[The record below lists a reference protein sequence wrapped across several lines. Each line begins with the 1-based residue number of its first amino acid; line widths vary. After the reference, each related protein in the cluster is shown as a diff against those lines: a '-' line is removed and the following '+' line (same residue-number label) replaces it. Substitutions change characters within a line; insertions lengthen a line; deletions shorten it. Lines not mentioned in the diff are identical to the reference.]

1 MNYSSWLLRPFCL
14 CISNL
19 HYLLFTNFDFIL
31 VNKTCILQVIEQ
43 KEPQSSSTSG
53 KTFFIS
59 CTRYTNA
66 VTVVILVVLDIQKL
80 LKVNTLYTKAVT
92 SGTRYIKD
100 VTTFYSIYKSCYQF
114 YSLYK
119 AVTSCNGY
127 TKAVTSCT

>member
-1 MNYSSWLLRPFCL
+1 M
-14 CISNL
+14 
-19 HYLLFTNFDFIL
+19 
-31 VNKTCILQVIEQ
+31 QVIEQ

-92 SGTRYIKD
+92 SGTRYTKD
-100 VTTFYSIYKSCYQF
+100 VTTF
-114 YSLYK
+114 
-119 AVTSCNGY
+119 TRY
-127 TKAVTSCT
+127 TKAVTSFTRYTKLLLVVMDIQKL